1 MTRNNIR
8 KICLLGDGA
17 VGKTSLVRRYV
28 YDVFSDEYIK
38 TFGTKVTK
46 KVLDIEDVR
55 LTLMIWD
62 ILGQNTNQSLHQA
75 YYKGASGALLVSDL
89 TREETFSSLIDWR
102 DRLFDV
108 TGDRPLVLVANKDD
122 LRTEVEEDTV
132 DQVSRSLDEDFIF
145 TSAKTGE
152 GVSTAFKKV
161 GKRVLEIEV

>member
-1 MTRNNIR
+1 MTRNIIR
-8 KICLLGDGA
+8 KICLLGDGS

-46 KVLDIEDVR
+46 NVLDIEDVR

-62 ILGQNTNQSLHQA
+62 ILGQNVNESLHKA
-75 YYKGASGALLVSDL
+75 YYKGASGALLVGDL
-89 TREETFSSLIDWR
+89 TREETFSSLVRWR

-108 TGDRPLVLVANKDD
+108 TGEKPLILVANKDD
-122 LRTEVEEDTV
+122 LKREVEEETIDR
-132 DQVSRSLDEDFIF
+132 VSNTLDEDFIF

-152 GVSTAFKKV
+152 GVSSTFKNLGEKL
-161 GKRVLEIEV
+161 LEIEA